1 MIKLTKLNF
10 HSFTV
15 CFCSLGVFALLFAV
29 AVLKYLQSVMTKS
42 EFKSL
47 VIWGGLA
54 AAGVVF
60 ATVVGLTYA
69 GYIAPWSGRYIL
81 SIYSKRAS
89 YHKKK

>member
-1 MIKLTKLNF
+1 M
-10 HSFTV
+10 
-15 CFCSLGVFALLFAV
+15 FALLFAV

-81 SIYSKRAS
+81 FYT
-89 YHKKK
+89 H